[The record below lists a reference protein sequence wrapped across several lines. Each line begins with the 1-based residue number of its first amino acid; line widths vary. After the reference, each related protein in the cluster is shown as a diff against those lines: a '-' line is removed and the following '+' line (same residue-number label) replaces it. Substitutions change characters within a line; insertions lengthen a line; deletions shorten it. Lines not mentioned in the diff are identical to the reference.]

1 MVRTVQTQVAVRQ
14 RSDDEQ
20 RRIILDHMGHEMT
33 RIKYLEDLE
42 DFLAQEADAA
52 LLRHLDSMARD
63 GRNPGEIVERL
74 ERGYAENREALTQTL
89 NNLFHQLLGEQNL
102 DDVAHKLRSLQET
115 TSRITKRRAHNGE
128 KKPNAAQ
135 RDRC

>member
-52 LLRHLDSMARD
+52 LLRHLDAMERD
-63 GRNPGEIVERL
+63 ACNPGEIVERL
-74 ERGYAENREALTQTL
+74 KAGYAANREALAQTL
-89 NNLFHQLLGEQNL
+89 DELFLQLLGEQNL
-102 DDVAHKLRSLQET
+102 EDVARKVKSLREST
-115 TSRITKRRAHNGE
+115 TITKPKAKVRR
-128 KKPNAAQ
+128 
-135 RDRC
+135 